1 MNGIQRVRDTIGR
14 TDLVRLER
22 LPRGLFGEVLVKRE
36 AGNPGGSVKDR
47 IALAMITAAR
57 ERGEITD
64 TSLLVE
70 PTSGNTGIGLALV
83 CAAQGLRLI
92 LTMPESMSL
101 ERRALLQA
109 YGAELVLTPA
119 TGGMAGAIAEARR
132 LQQEQGAVLLDQ
144 FSNPDNARAH
154 YESTGPELERQTE
167 GRLDVFLAG
176 VGSGGTLT
184 GTGRYL
190 KERLPHVRL
199 FAVEP
204 AESPVL
210 SGGKPGAHGIQ
221 GIGAGFVP
229 AVYDPSLPDGILTV
243 RTQDALETARRL
255 FREEGLSCGISS
267 GANVWAALQLAAQP
281 EYAGKRIVTVAP
293 DTGERYLSSPLF
305 AQA

>member
-1 MNGIQRVRDTIGR
+1 MSDVRRVQDAIGR

-22 LPRGLFGEVLVKRE
+22 LPRGLPGEVLVKRE

-57 ERGEITD
+57 DRGQITES
-64 TSLLVE
+64 SLLVE
-70 PTSGNTGIGLALV
+70 PTSGNTGIGLAVV

-101 ERRALLQA
+101 ERRALLKA

-119 TGGMAGAIAEARR
+119 AAGMAGAIAEARR

-154 YESTGPELERQTE
+154 YASTGPELEQQTG

-210 SGGKPGAHGIQ
+210 SGGKPGKHGIQ

-243 RTQDALETARRL
+243 STQDALETARRL

-267 GANVWAALQLAAQP
+267 GANVWAALHLAAQP

-305 AQA
+305 TQA